1 MLTREEL
8 RQVYD
13 RIGPW
18 QDAQSFYEAPAI
30 DRLLDHGD
38 FGRARSV
45 VEIGCGTGALARQ
58 LLADRCPETT
68 TYEAVELSPVMADLA
83 RRRLEPWKDR
93 VRIQCT
99 AGAPPLDCPDGS
111 VDRIVMAYVLDLM
124 PEAEVRWLLR
134 EARRVL
140 HPGGFLCTCGLAP
153 GQSRLGRFV
162 ESLWRTVFAIRPS
175 LVGGCRPLNVR
186 PLLASGW
193 TVQHHDHV
201 RAYGITSE
209 ILVASPRLSNESAS
223 SCTNPGSRL

>member
-1 MLTREEL
+1 MLTRKEL
-8 RQVYD
+8 RQIYD
-13 RIGPW
+13 RVGTW
-18 QDAQSFYEAPAI
+18 QDAQSFYEGPAV

-83 RRRLEPWKDR
+83 RRRLKPWKDR
-93 VRIQCT
+93 VRIRRT
-99 AGAPPLDCPDGS
+99 AGAPPLERPDAS
-111 VDRIVMAYVLDLM
+111 ADRIVIAYVLDLM
-124 PEAEVRWLLR
+124 PESEIRWLLR

-140 HPGGFLCTCGLAP
+140 RPGGLLCTCGLAP
-153 GQSRLGRFV
+153 GRSRLARIV
-162 ESLWRTVFAIRPS
+162 EMLWRIVFAIRPS

-186 PLLASGW
+186 PLLGSGW

-201 RAYGITSE
+201 CAYGITSE
-209 ILVASPRLSNESAS
+209 VLVASARRSSESS
-223 SCTNPGSRL
+223 SL